1 MDKIFDAIVIG
12 GGQSGL
18 ACGYYLKRAK
28 LKFLILDK
36 QQVSGGA
43 WLNAWDSLTLF
54 SPADYSSLPGWIMPK
69 SDNKF
74 VQYHKL
80 KEFIDKNEF
89 CNSCLI
95 WLNRTKSSIKVFED
109 TLVLVTKNLAFR

>member
-1 MDKIFDAIVIG
+1 MDEIFDAIVIG

-36 QQVSGGA
+36 QQVSGGV

-69 SDNKF
+69 SDHKF
-74 VQYHKL
+74 LQYHKL